1 MMLVPVMGAV
11 VLVTVAAVVLFLWI
25 SVRVA
30 TGRGKYGVA
39 APAMTGQPDFE
50 RMVRVQANTLEQLV
64 PFLVGLWLCALF
76 FDKWAAVILGV
87 VWILARL
94 WYALSYW
101 KDAKKRTAGFTISF
115 FATVLLLLGGTVGA
129 VRLLLM

>member
-11 VLVTVAAVVLFLWI
+11 VLVTVVALVLFLWI
-25 SVRVA
+25 SLRVA

-64 PFLVGLWLCALF
+64 PFLAGLWLCALF
-76 FDKWAAVILGV
+76 FDKWTAVILGV
-87 VWILARL
+87 VWIIGRL

-101 KDAKKRTAGFTISF
+101 QDAKKRTPGFTIAF
-115 FATVLLLLGGTVGA
+115 LATALLLLAAAVGGI
-129 VRLLLM
+129 RLMMM